1 MLHRTLQQLVDRKL
15 TTAKEMGEL
24 AGVSTSTVYRWIAGQ
39 SQPDFD
45 AIRLLVRL
53 LPSPAAQEALL
64 QVVTAG
70 TDWKLDRMNLQLDLN
85 GDGRID
91 AADALDAS
99 IAAVRHAADS
109 LAQVRAKFCDER
121 QPASAEDTL
130 ALINQLGE
138 VMTHCTIAQRVL
150 LDMADQRRKR
160 KLKLAT

>member
-45 AIRLLVRL
+45 AVRLLVRL
-53 LPSPAAQEALL
+53 LPNPAAQEALL
-64 QVVTAG
+64 RVVTAG
-70 TDWKLDRMNLQLDLN
+70 TDWKLDRMDLDLDLN

-99 IAAVRHAADS
+99 IAAVKHAADS
-109 LAQVRAKFCDER
+109 LAQVRAKCCDETS
-121 QPASAEDTL
+121 PATAEDTL
-130 ALINQLGE
+130 ELITQLGD
-138 VMTHCTIAQRVL
+138 VMTNCTIAQRVL

-160 KLKLAT
+160 KLKLAN